1 MFEHVQFVMNAKL
14 IIHHELNIF
23 EGKRKRRRRRR
34 RMLLC
39 EKMEGPAFSSSYEI
53 F

>member
-1 MFEHVQFVMNAKL
+1 MNAKL

-23 EGKRKRRRRRR
+23 EEKRRRRRRR